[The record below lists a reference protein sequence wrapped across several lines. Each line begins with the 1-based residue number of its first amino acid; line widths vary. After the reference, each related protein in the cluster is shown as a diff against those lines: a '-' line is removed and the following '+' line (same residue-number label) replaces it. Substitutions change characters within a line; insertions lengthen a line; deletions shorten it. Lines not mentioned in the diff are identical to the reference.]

1 VWFDIMVFSSL
12 PYLIVGWRRAG
23 AGGLRI
29 IVRAD
34 DQLGDAPQFPLVP
47 ARRPRR
53 INEGSSMTLELYN
66 FPASTCSQKVRLCLF
81 EKGLDFTD
89 TILNSSKGEHLTPEY
104 LALNANG
111 VVPTLVH
118 DGIAI
123 VESSVILE
131 YLDEVFPE
139 ISMMPADPA
148 GKAVLRKWLRF
159 FEEVPTPAVRYP
171 SFNMA
176 LGQKYENLSTAAF
189 AAVADARPLRRDF
202 YRQMGRDGFS
212 DTEIEKSLS
221 DIRMTAERME
231 VALGENGPWIM
242 GEKFSIADCYVV
254 PSFDRMDDL
263 GFSGLWDGC
272 PNMAAWLAAMKA
284 RPSYDKTY
292 YPGTRL
298 SDNYPNIRARA

>member
-1 VWFDIMVFSSL
+1 M
-12 PYLIVGWRRAG
+12 A
-23 AGGLRI
+23 
-29 IVRAD
+29 
-34 DQLGDAPQFPLVP
+34 
-47 ARRPRR
+47 
-53 INEGSSMTLELYN
+53 LELYN

-81 EKGLDFTD
+81 LKGLEFTD
-89 TILNSSKGEHLTPEY
+89 TILNSGKGEHLTPEY

-118 DGIAI
+118 DGNAI

-139 ISMMPADPA
+139 FSMMPEEFV
-148 GKAVLRKWLRF
+148 GKANLRKWLRF

-176 LGQKYENLSTAAF
+176 LVQKYETLSEDAF

-202 YRQMGRDGFS
+202 YRQMGQHGFTDS
-212 DTEIEKSLS
+212 EIEKSLS
-221 DIRMTAERME
+221 DIRMTAERVE
-231 VALGENGPWIM
+231 AALSENGPWIM
-242 GEKFSIADCYVV
+242 GGQFTIADCDVA
-254 PSFDRMDDL
+254 PSFDRMEDL
-263 GFSGLWDGC
+263 GFSGLWDAC
-272 PNMAAWLAAMKA
+272 PNVAAWLAAMKA

-298 SDNYPNIRARA
+298 SENFPNIKASA

>member
-1 VWFDIMVFSSL
+1 
-12 PYLIVGWRRAG
+12 
-23 AGGLRI
+23 
-29 IVRAD
+29 
-34 DQLGDAPQFPLVP
+34 
-47 ARRPRR
+47 
-53 INEGSSMTLELYN
+53 MTLELYN

-81 EKGLDFTD
+81 EKGLEFTD
-89 TILNSSKGEHLTPEY
+89 TILNSGKGEHLTPEY

-118 DGIAI
+118 DGFAI

-139 ISMMPADPA
+139 FSMMPADPQ
-148 GKAVLRKWLRF
+148 GKAIVRKWLRF

-176 LGQKYENLSTAAF
+176 LVQKYENLTEDAF

-202 YRQMGRDGFS
+202 YRQMGLDGFS
-212 DTEIEKSLS
+212 DAEIEKSLS
-221 DIRMTAERME
+221 DIRMTADRME
-231 VALGENGPWIM
+231 ASLRENGPWIM
-242 GEKFSIADCYVV
+242 GEKFTIADCDVA
-254 PSFDRMDDL
+254 PSFDRMEDL
-263 GFSGLWDGC
+263 GFSGLWDHC
-272 PNMAAWLAAMKA
+272 PNVAAWLAAMKA

-298 SDNYPNIRARA
+298 SENFPDFRSSA